1 MTKLSSSSPL
11 KIDLHT
17 HSTGSRDGGMTLK
30 DYQTILD
37 AGQLDVIAITDHDT
51 IDEAQRIQDTI
62 GERIIVGEEITTA
75 AGDIIGLYL
84 HKTIPAGLSAEAAI
98 EKIQDQGGLVYIP
111 HPFETIRSGLDEA
124 TLTTVA
130 DSIDIVETHNGRA
143 FAQKRHQRAIDWAAT
158 WQKPAAASSD
168 AHGSSGIGH
177 TFTTIDVPPTRDTLV
192 ELLQRARLAYQPPPL
207 RSLLYPKYHT
217 IRKKLFSS

>member
-1 MTKLSSSSPL
+1 
-11 KIDLHT
+11 
-17 HSTGSRDGGMTLK
+17 MTLNQ
-30 DYQTILD
+30 YQSILD
-37 AGQLDVIAITDHDT
+37 TDQLDVIAITDHDT
-51 IDEAQRIQDTI
+51 IDEARRIQDVL
-62 GERIIVGEEITTA
+62 GERIIVGEEITTT

-84 HKTIPAGLSAEAAI
+84 HEAIPAGLSTEVAI
-98 EKIQDQGGLVYIP
+98 DRIQAQGGLVYIP

-124 TLTTVA
+124 TLNTIT

-143 FAQKRHQRAIDWAAT
+143 FAQKRHQRAIDWAAA

-168 AHGSSGIGH
+168 AHGIGGIGH
-177 TFTTIDVPPTRDTLV
+177 TFTTIDASPTRDTLI
-192 ELLQRARLAYQPPPL
+192 ELLQHGHLAYQPPSL